1 MDMNQISK
9 ITLAWELSNLG
20 LPNIQIAK
28 TISVHRETVGIW
40 ISEIQSYG
48 LHKYL
53 DKYINAKKQPRPN
66 RQVHGNIK
74 KLVWKIREKEMDCCG
89 QKIKY
94 FLKQDHNIDLSVQ
107 KIYEILAEK
116 YTLRSRWKKNIKRG
130 DVPIPVKPRE
140 YIQMDTVD
148 FGDIYAFTAID
159 VFTREIDV
167 LLRPSLTALDGLTFL
182 NLAMYRRFD
191 GFVDMIQTDGG
202 SEFEAEFSDNV
213 LKYTEKHRIS
223 SPYRKNEQ
231 SFIES
236 FNRTLRK
243 ECLGWTKYK
252 VDQINDL
259 ESEVEHF
266 IDRYHYRRPHIGLGM
281 RPPLG

>member
-9 ITLAWELSNLG
+9 ITLAWELFNLG
-20 LPNIQIAK
+20 LPKIQIAK

-40 ISEIQSYG
+40 IFEIQSYG
-48 LHKYL
+48 LDKYL

-66 RQVHGNIK
+66 RQIHGYIK
-74 KLVWKIREKEMDCCG
+74 KLVWKIREKEMHCCG
-89 QKIKY
+89 QKIQY

-116 YTLRSRWKKNIKRG
+116 YTLRSRWKKNTKRG

-148 FGDIYAFTAID
+148 FGGVYAFTAID

-213 LKYTEKHRIS
+213 LKYTQKHRIS

-243 ECLGWTKYK
+243 ECLGWSKYK
-252 VDQINDL
+252 VTDITAMSKEVDQFIN
-259 ESEVEHF
+259 
-266 IDRYHYRRPHIGLGM
+266 RYHYHRPHLGLGM